1 MKPLDKGT
9 YYYLPILQ
17 RSIDKTI
24 KIIDRFMHK
33 IGASKI
39 SIPNLTPVELWKNSG
54 SYWPLFISIYLCAV
68 IPGEV
73 EFFFFSEIE
82 EFRFLNRP
90 IW

>member
-68 IPGEV
+68 IRPSEV
-73 EFFFFSEIE
+73 EFFFFEIE
-82 EFRFLNRP
+82 EFFFLNRP